1 MSYKIVWSNFAESEL
16 DKIFEYYIENASRKV
31 AEKILQNILAEPN
44 RLIENSEMF
53 QYALQIKNKK
63 QIDID
68 KFKTFLD
75 SIQNPLFQQ
84 YDFDGNGTKYTI
96 NECRYFYLPNTV
108 RCSNT
113 RNFFSGLA
121 IE

>member
-1 MSYKIVWSNFAESEL
+1 MTQT
-16 DKIFEYYIENASRKV
+16 RKRYN
-31 AEKILQNILAEPN
+31 KKGGNP
-44 RLIENSEMF
+44 EMF

-63 QIDID
+63 PIDID

-96 NECRYFYLPNTV
+96 NEYALIHEADIMVHSVFNNYN
-108 RCSNT
+108 
-113 RNFFSGLA
+113 
-121 IE
+121 